1 MNELDGSPE
10 AEKPRP
16 GPGLLLRIAR
26 EERGATIAE
35 VAAALKM
42 SSRQIQAIEEEEFS
56 RLSGATFVRGFIRNY
71 ARLLQID
78 AAPILAALPEQ
89 AASVPAELN
98 VPSEVRVKMP
108 AFNRRQGKSLQ
119 IATFFALIVLGIAL
133 LLYFDVLDLSDSIKP
148 WISAGSQR
156 ASAPAP
162 PVAAQPT
169 PLVAQPEPM
178 PQSESMP
185 PFARTEGPSSAG
197 VASAEPPQSAPAPL
211 GMGRLVFTFDASSWV
226 DVRDASGRTI
236 FSQMNAKGST
246 QVVDGKP
253 PLQLVVGNASQ
264 VKVRYNDEPVD
275 LAPHTRVDVA
285 RFTLE

>member
-1 MNELDGSPE
+1 MIEPDGTPE
-10 AEKPRP
+10 AGQSRL
-16 GPGLLLRIAR
+16 GPGVLLRNAR

-42 SSRQIQAIEEEEFS
+42 SSRQIQAIEEEEFF

-89 AASVPAELN
+89 AASTTAELK
-98 VPSEVRVKMP
+98 VPSEVHVKMP
-108 AFNRRQGKSLQ
+108 AFNRRQGKGLQ
-119 IATFFALIVLGIAL
+119 IATFFALIVLGISL
-133 LLYFDVLDLSDSIKP
+133 LLYFDVLDLSGSIRP

-156 ASAPAP
+156 VSTPTP
-162 PVAAQPT
+162 PVIVQPT
-169 PLVAQPEPM
+169 PSVTQAVPVSKPESVPQP
-178 PQSESMP
+178 
-185 PFARTEGPSSAG
+185 ARTEDSSDS
-197 VASAEPPQSAPAPL
+197 VASTEQPQNVPVPL
-211 GMGRLVFTFDASSWV
+211 GMGRLVFIFDANSWV

-236 FSQMNAKGST
+236 FSQMNAKGTT

-275 LAPHTRVDVA
+275 LGPHTRVDVA